1 MVYFF
6 TPKEKNYY
14 EKIKLLN
21 YELFSCPSQVI
32 QRRILSRDNKK
43 GVMSCASKITL
54 QMNAKMGHPI
64 WFIENRHKFWQTA
77 GQKVAV
83 GSIAIS
89 KAKKGSAISFVG
101 TTDAKLIRYTS
112 TGDMVRSK
120 EALSAAFFEGIFTSW
135 IKAYFIANEKG
146 LPGVIVI
153 YREGL
158 NDVQARSA
166 FEFEINGLKMA
177 L

>member
-1 MVYFF
+1 M
-6 TPKEKNYY
+6 
-14 EKIKLLN
+14 
-21 YELFSCPSQVI
+21 
-32 QRRILSRDNKK
+32 LS
-43 GVMSCASKITL
+43 SECF
-54 QMNAKMGHPI
+54 H
-64 WFIENRHKFWQTA
+64 
-77 GQKVAV
+77 QKVACQNAEIHV
-83 GSIAIS
+83 FLVS

-101 TTDAKLIRYTS
+101 TTDTKLIRYTNA
-112 TGDMVRSK
+112 GDMVRSRD
-120 EALSAAFFEGIFTSW
+120 ALSAAFFEGIFTSW